1 MLTSVEEFLIFG
13 FIPLLIGIFAA
24 PSTATAPEP
33 VISGKARHPAIRHA
47 SRTMRSPPS
56 NSSSCGAAKRRCRR
70 WHARRA
76 AGAAAPPRDSAIRF
90 DPAQIRP
97 TGSYAIRA
105 RIIAD
110 GTVRFET
117 PYPQPVAPLSGEPAM
132 LVLEP
137 TAQA

>member
-33 VISGKARHPAIRHA
+33 VISGKVVIAPSVTLADDAVATVELIELRRGETALPALARQTIGWRGGTAQRF
-47 SRTMRSPPS
+47 
-56 NSSSCGAAKRRCRR
+56 
-70 WHARRA
+70 
-76 AGAAAPPRDSAIRF
+76 AIRF

-110 GTVRFET
+110 ATVWLET
-117 PYPQPVAPLSGEPAM
+117 PYPQPVAPLSGEPMM
-132 LVLEP
+132 LILGPAVRV
-137 TAQA
+137 